1 MGKERI
7 AAFSDAVLAIVMTI
21 LVLELERPL
30 TATLA
35 ALWELRISFFSYTLS
50 FFWLATMW
58 TNLHNEWHAVNRV
71 SKAVIWW
78 NLILLFFSSLI
89 PYATSFVNLH
99 YHTNTA
105 QIFYGTVVLAVTGS
119 TIGMNIALGRA
130 NADNARLKAMIATGR
145 SSLIIDISIKL
156 LGIIIA
162 VWYPP
167 AVMYSV
173 LITMFFMIFP
183 GYRHTAKGG
192 VDIE

>member
-78 NLILLFFSSLI
+78 NMILLFFSSLI

-173 LITMFFMIFP
+173 LITMVFMIFP